1 MLTVAVAAVRA
12 DHEPISFKKETQHLI
27 PEDSIEQF
35 EQRMHDLREEVHL
48 IDRELGRQDL
58 LALADRTR
66 NLLRKTKALLDG
78 NVHILFAGEPDRVPG
93 ELYKHI
99 EYAQGHI
106 AKAIADEYEFD
117 TIEKR
122 LYMATALSEYVIN
135 GVSEAIARLK
145 PPSENGES

>member
-1 MLTVAVAAVRA
+1 VRDSDIVEKA
-12 DHEPISFKKETQHLI
+12 RQHLI

-35 EQRMHDLREEVHL
+35 EQRMHDLREEVQL

-78 NVHILFAGEPDRVPG
+78 NTHILFAGQPDRIPE

-106 AKAIADEYEFD
+106 TKAIADEYEFD

-122 LYMATALSEYVIN
+122 LYMATALSEWVIS

-145 PPSENGES
+145 SPSEHRES